1 MHDPSAKWRS
11 RGNVLAAAA
20 LRSLARYHKLE
31 DRLWHQA
38 SADASDGLRALFY
51 KSVWEEAAESVGASV
66 TYLYGSLAEIRC
78 GDSVLRV
85 DRNTTSLDD
94 PVTLRVAGNKPLVYR
109 LLAEHGLPVPGHCVC
124 RADDLHAAWA
134 FVAQPGRR
142 CVVKPARSTGG
153 GLGITTGIVTRR
165 QLLAAMGRAGAYCAD
180 VIVEE
185 QIEGGNY
192 RLLYLDGE
200 LLDAVERRPPAVR
213 GDGMSTIRHLVEA
226 ENADRMAAGMAVS
239 QAVIHVDSEL
249 RHTLKASGRELGSVP
264 AADELVV
271 LKTVVND
278 NRRTDN
284 VPAADR
290 VCRDVVQSCSRAA
303 AAVGARLAGVDVITP
318 DPGAPLAEVGG
329 IVGEVNT
336 TPGYYFHYM
345 TSGAPAPV
353 ARLILERLC
362 TGGTT
367 TLAGSS

>member
-1 MHDPSAKWRS
+1 LES
-11 RGNVLAAAA
+11 AA

-38 SADASDGLRALFY
+38 SAEASDGRRSLFY
-51 KSVWEEAAESVGASV
+51 TSVWEEAAGTVGASV

-78 GDSVLRV
+78 GQSVLRV

-109 LLAEHGLPVPGHCVC
+109 LLAEQGLPVPGHCVC
-124 RADDLHAAWA
+124 RADDLHSAWA
-134 FVAQPGRR
+134 FVAQTGRR

-153 GLGITTGIVTRR
+153 GLGITTGVTTRR
-165 QLLAAMGRAGAYCAD
+165 RLIAAMGRAGAYCAD
-180 VIVEE
+180 VVVEE
-185 QIEGGNY
+185 QVEGGNY

-213 GDGMSTIRHLVEA
+213 GDGTSTIGQLVEV
-226 ENADRMAAGMAVS
+226 ENADRTAEGMAAS
-239 QAVIHVDSEL
+239 QGLVRVDAEL
-249 RHTLKASGRELGSVP
+249 RHTLKASGRELGTVP
-264 AADELVV
+264 ADGELVV

-278 NRRTDN
+278 NRKTDN

-290 VCRDVVQSCSRAA
+290 VCRDVVKSCSLAA

-318 DPGAPLAEVGG
+318 DPGVPLADVGG
-329 IVGEVNT
+329 IIGEVNT

-345 TSGAPAPV
+345 TSGAPVPV
-353 ARLILERLC
+353 ALLILERLC
-362 TGGTT
+362 KTAPTPVRGG
-367 TLAGSS
+367 ARP